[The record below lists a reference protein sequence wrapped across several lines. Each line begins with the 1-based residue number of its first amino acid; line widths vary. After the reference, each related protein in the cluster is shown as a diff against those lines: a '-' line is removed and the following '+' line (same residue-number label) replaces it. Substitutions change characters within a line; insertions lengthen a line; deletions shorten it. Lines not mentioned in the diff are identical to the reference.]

1 MAVMNTRIIILAI
14 IAMCV
19 ASSLMGQDSIPV
31 QKKNLDIKSRQWV
44 TPATIGIGY
53 AAIGV
58 VSDASKKNWEP
69 IVYNKENTGIVDIV
83 QYAPIALPWG
93 MKICGEP
100 TRSGW
105 GRMAVSH
112 GASAVIMAGTV
123 SLIKDNHAS
132 LRPDASDYRSFPS
145 GHTAWAY
152 MGATAVANELG
163 WRSPWYT
170 IGAYSVASAVAMQRV
185 IDRRHLPS
193 DVMAGAGIGIV
204 ATQLGYVVGDLIF
217 KDKQIEN
224 CFDKL
229 STDNENIAM
238 LSLVNTFSVPMNN
251 HINVAN
257 VALCLLP
264 AFEVGI
270 KGYLPLYENWYISAV
285 AAMRSTPIFVEMGET
300 RAFVSPLNDIG
311 MTIMPGYRM
320 PLSEMFS
327 LNTEIGCGYKQ
338 CMYLKSIDRDISAGN
353 GCWGGKINV
362 GVMMRLSEEV
372 SVEAAIGYE
381 ISQYEYSVSKSEQYN
396 IVSDATKSGVLNVV
410 NIGLATQ
417 IAF

>member
-1 MAVMNTRIIILAI
+1 MNNRIIILVI
-14 IAMCV
+14 VAMC
-19 ASSLMGQDSIPV
+19 AAKSLMGHDSIPA
-31 QKKNLDIKSRQWV
+31 QKKDLNIKCGQWV
-44 TPATIGIGY
+44 APATIGIGY
-53 AAIGV
+53 TAMGV
-58 VSDASKKNWEP
+58 VSDASKKDWKP
-69 IVYNKENTGIVDIV
+69 IVYKEENTGIVDVV
-83 QYAPIALPWG
+83 QYVPIALPWV

-112 GASAVIMAGTV
+112 GVSAVIMAGTV
-123 SLIKDNHAS
+123 SLIKDNHTS

-170 IGAYSVASAVAMQRV
+170 FGAYSVASAVAMQRV
-185 IDRRHLPS
+185 IDKRHLPS

-217 KDKQIEN
+217 KDTQIEN
-224 CFDKL
+224 HFEKL
-229 STDNENIAM
+229 STDNGNSAM
-238 LSLVNTFSVPMNN
+238 LSLINTFSVPMNN

-257 VALCLLP
+257 VTLCLLP

-270 KGYLPLYENWYISAV
+270 KGQLPLYENWYVSAM
-285 AAMRSTPIFVEMGET
+285 AAMRSTPVFVEMGKMRT
-300 RAFVSPLNDIG
+300 FVSPLNDIG
-311 MTIMPGYRM
+311 LSVMPGYRI
-320 PLSEMFS
+320 PLSDVLS

-338 CMYLKSIDRDISAGN
+338 CLSLKSIGREIRAGDD
-353 GCWGGKINV
+353 CWGGRVNI
-362 GVMMRLSEEV
+362 GAMMRLSDEIG
-372 SVEAAIGYE
+372 VEATIGYE
-381 ISQYEYSVSKSEQYN
+381 ISQYKYSVSKSEQYN
-396 IVSDATKSGVLNVV
+396 IVSDATKSGVLNVI
-410 NIGLATQ
+410 NIGLATH